1 MYKIISKVLAR
12 RLKLV
17 LDKII
22 DEKQRAFMGGRNMLD
37 NMLVANEEVDDAKRR
52 KRSCLIFKV
61 VFEKAYNCV
70 C

>member
-1 MYKIISKVLAR
+1 
-12 RLKLV
+12 LV